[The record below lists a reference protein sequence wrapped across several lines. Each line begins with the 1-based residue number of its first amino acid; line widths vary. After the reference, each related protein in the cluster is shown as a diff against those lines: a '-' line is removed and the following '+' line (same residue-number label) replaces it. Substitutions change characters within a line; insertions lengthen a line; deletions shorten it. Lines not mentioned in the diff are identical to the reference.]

1 MSDEQAKTLNKDT
14 VVTQIEIHEVANIE
28 DKNQQLENDP
38 EQSEESVFATNR
50 ENKLPHCDLLERK
63 NKIEKLR

>member
-28 DKNQQLENDP
+28 DKNQQLENGP

-50 ENKLPHCDLLERK
+50 ENKLHCDLLERK